1 MTPTPTRIAVPTI
14 DELVVFILRLH
25 AALFC
30 VGMLIA
36 VPCAILWLGFQAM
49 NG

>member
-14 DELVVFILRLH
+14 DELVVLLLRLH

-36 VPCAILWLGFQAM
+36 VPLAILWLGFQAM

>member
-1 MTPTPTRIAVPTI
+1 MTPTPTRIAIPTI
-14 DELVVFILRLH
+14 DELVVLILRFH

-36 VPCAILWLGFQAM
+36 VPFGILWLGFQAM

>member
-1 MTPTPTRIAVPTI
+1 MTPTRIAIPTI
-14 DELVVFILRLH
+14 DELVVLILRFH

-30 VGMLIA
+30 VAMLIA
-36 VPCAILWLGFQAM
+36 VPCGIIWLGIQAL

>member
-1 MTPTPTRIAVPTI
+1 MTPTSIRIAIPTI
-14 DELVVFILRLH
+14 DDLVVLILRFH

-36 VPCAILWLGFQAM
+36 VPCGIIWLGMEAM

>member
-1 MTPTPTRIAVPTI
+1 MTPTSIRIAIPTI
-14 DELVVFILRLH
+14 DELVVLILRFH

-30 VGMLIA
+30 VAMLIA
-36 VPCAILWLGFQAM
+36 VPCGVLWLGFQAM